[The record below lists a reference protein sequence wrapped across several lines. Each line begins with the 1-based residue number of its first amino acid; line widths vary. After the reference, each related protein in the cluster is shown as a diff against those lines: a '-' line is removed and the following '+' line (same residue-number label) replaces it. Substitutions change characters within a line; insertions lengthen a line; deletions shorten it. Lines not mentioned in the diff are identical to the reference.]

1 MIKFLSLFVGLVI
14 GVQNVEVT
22 VSGPVVRVEFR
33 LDDGIVAEIEAAPWV
48 TQIDF
53 GRNLLPAEFE
63 ALAFDADGRELGRD
77 RRLLNLPGQRAEAE
91 IVAIRDDSGTVTAA
105 RLAWSSPEF
114 NKPRKILVELD
125 GLELKVRS
133 PYRIDFTGIPERKVH
148 VLTAEF
154 EFSSDVI
161 IRRELVFGPEFE
173 GVHDSELTAVAVVLE
188 DLDELPPIEAMAG
201 WFVDDGSEVR
211 VAAVE
216 KPGARVVLVRD
227 PTVVHRLAA
236 MDPELESRR
245 KKARRSSSKNR
256 SLDDF
261 DDDVALLTLSPEP
274 VVSGEGSP
282 SAVLFPFSEK
292 PIPGPEGVV
301 AGTIGTSP
309 ASHLAGPLMMSDAV
323 AVAGIRAA
331 EGNGRRAVIL
341 LLGEEREDGSR
352 FSVEAARRYLSAIR
366 VPLIVWDLS
375 GPAKDVPPG
384 WGETRPVDNVDDLVR
399 AVRRVRYQLEA
410 QRIIWVN
417 GRHLPQNIELSDRA
431 AGIRLAE

>member
-1 MIKFLSLFVGLVI
+1 MIEFLSLFVGLVI

-22 VSGPVVRVEFR
+22 VSGPVARVEFR
-33 LDDGIVAEIEAAPWV
+33 LDDEIVAEIETAPWV

-63 ALAFDADGRELGRD
+63 AVAFDADGRELGRD

-125 GLELKVRS
+125 GRELKVRS
-133 PYRIDFTGIPERKVH
+133 PYRIDLTGIPERKVH

-173 GVHDSELTAVAVVLE
+173 GEHDSGLTAVAVVLE
-188 DLDELPPIEAMAG
+188 DLDELPPVEAMDG

-236 MDPELESRR
+236 MEPELESRR
-245 KKARRSSSKNR
+245 KKARRGSSKNR

-274 VVSGEGSP
+274 VVSGEGS
-282 SAVLFPFSEK
+282 SSTVLFPFSDK
-292 PIPGPEGVV
+292 PIPGSEGVV

-341 LLGEEREDGSR
+341 LLGQEREDGSR
-352 FSVEAARRYLSAIR
+352 FSVEAARRYLSALR

-384 WGETRPVDNVDDLVR
+384 WGEPRPVDNVDDLVR
-399 AVRRVRYQLEA
+399 AVRRVRYQLDS

-417 GRHLPQNIELSDRA
+417 GRHLPQNIELSDEA
-431 AGIRLAE
+431 TGISLAQ

>member
-22 VSGPVVRVEFR
+22 VSGPVARVEFR
-33 LDDGIVAEIEAAPWV
+33 LDDEIVAEIETAPWV

-63 ALAFDADGRELGRD
+63 AVAFDADGRELGRD

-91 IVAIRDDSGTVTAA
+91 IVAVRDDSGTVTAA

-114 NKPRKILVELD
+114 NKPRRILVELD
-125 GLELKVRS
+125 GRELKVRS
-133 PYRIDFTGIPERKVH
+133 PYRIDLTGLQERKVH

-173 GVHDSELTAVAVVLE
+173 GEHDSGLTAVAVVLE
-188 DLDELPPIEAMAG
+188 DLEELPPIETMAG
-201 WFVDDGSEVR
+201 WFVDDGTDLR

-236 MDPELESRR
+236 MDPELDSRR
-245 KKARRSSSKNR
+245 KKARRSSSKGR

-274 VVSGEGSP
+274 VISGEGSP
-282 SAVLFPFSEK
+282 STVLFPFSEK

-323 AVAGIRAA
+323 AVAGVRAA

-341 LLGEEREDGSR
+341 LLGQEREDGSR
-352 FSVEAARRYLSAIR
+352 FSAEAARRYLSAIR

-375 GPAKDVPPG
+375 GPVKDVPPG
-384 WGETRPVDNVDDLVR
+384 WGEPRPVDNVDDLVR

-410 QRIIWVN
+410 QRIVWVN
-417 GRHLPQNIELSDRA
+417 GHHLPQDIQLSPKA
-431 AGIRLAE
+431 EGIRLAE

>member
-1 MIKFLSLFVGLVI
+1 MIEFLSLFVGLVV

-22 VSGPVVRVEFR
+22 VSGPVARVEFR
-33 LDDGIVAEIEAAPWV
+33 LDDEIVAEIETAPWV

-53 GRNLLPAEFE
+53 GRKLLPAEFE
-63 ALAFDADGRELGRD
+63 AVALDADGQELGRD
-77 RRLLNLPGQRAEAE
+77 RKLLNLPGQSAEAE
-91 IVAIRDDSGTVTAA
+91 IVAIRDESGTVTAA

-125 GLELKVRS
+125 GRDVKVRP
-133 PYRIDFTGIPERKVH
+133 PYRIDLTGVPEQKVH

-173 GVHDSELTAVAVVLE
+173 GEHDSGLTAVAVVLE
-188 DLDELPPIEAMAG
+188 DLDELPSVEAMEG
-201 WFVDDGSEVR
+201 WFVGDRGEIR

-216 KPGARVVLVRD
+216 KPGARVVVVRD

-236 MDPELESRR
+236 MDPELERRR
-245 KKARRSSSKNR
+245 KKARRNPSKNR
-256 SLDDF
+256 SLDNF
-261 DDDVALLTLSPEP
+261 EDDVDLLNLSPEP
-274 VVSGEGSP
+274 VVSGEGS
-282 SAVLFPFSEK
+282 SSTVLFPFSAK
-292 PIPGPEGVV
+292 PIPGSEGVV

-323 AVAGIRAA
+323 AVAGIRSA

-352 FSVEAARRYLSAIR
+352 FSAETARRYLGALR

-375 GPAKDVPPG
+375 GPAKGVPPG
-384 WGETRPVDNVDDLVR
+384 WGDSRPVDNVDDLVR

-410 QRIIWVN
+410 QRIVWVN
-417 GRHLPQNIELSDRA
+417 GHHLPQEIGLGPKA
-431 AGIRLAE
+431 KGIRLAQ